1 MEEALLHGACRYSGT
16 KVTNR
21 NKIAVGS
28 GDFSFGEKNCV
39 FLSAISGT
47 ISAKSLCF
55 VFKGKVL
62 RDWGKKYIF
71 FSVTVSYRTSR
82 LPFKAAAGAGGSIWG
97 TPSVWESSGRWS
109 SLYCGKQYFEVLYHP
124 HVVCM
129 TLQRSRSSSPLSL
142 FGNWKGKLENP
153 CDECTVI

>member
-1 MEEALLHGACRYSGT
+1 MGELKFLNIATASESAISSGFIFQISMEEALLHGACRYSGT

-62 RDWGKKYIF
+62 RD
-71 FSVTVSYRTSR
+71 
-82 LPFKAAAGAGGSIWG
+82 
-97 TPSVWESSGRWS
+97 
-109 SLYCGKQYFEVLYHP
+109 
-124 HVVCM
+124 
-129 TLQRSRSSSPLSL
+129 
-142 FGNWKGKLENP
+142 
-153 CDECTVI
+153 